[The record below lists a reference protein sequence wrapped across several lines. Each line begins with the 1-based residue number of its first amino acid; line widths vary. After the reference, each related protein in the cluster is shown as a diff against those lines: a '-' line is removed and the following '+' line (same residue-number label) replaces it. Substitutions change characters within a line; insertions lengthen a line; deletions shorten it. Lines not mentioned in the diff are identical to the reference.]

1 MKYRL
6 VLILNIKGTAMRNI
20 FTGHALVVE
29 DNPIN
34 QIVLKTQLEIL
45 GFTVEVA
52 DNGQIAL
59 DKIEPDKFRIV
70 FMDIQ
75 MPVMGGIDCTIHI
88 RESSDEQVRNIPII
102 AVTANVTNE
111 YRDQCNDCGM
121 NGFVTK
127 PLNIEELVEQISSL
141 IPMKIA

>member
-1 MKYRL
+1 
-6 VLILNIKGTAMRNI
+6 MRNI

-59 DKIEPDKFRIV
+59 DMIEPDKFSVI

-88 RESSDEQVRNIPII
+88 RESEHEQVRSVPII
-102 AVTANVTNE
+102 AVTANVTSE
-111 YRDQCNDCGM
+111 YKSQCDECGM
-121 NGFVTK
+121 NGFVKK
-127 PLNIEELVEQISSL
+127 PLNVEELVEQISSV
-141 IPMKIA
+141 IPVKSV

>member
-1 MKYRL
+1 
-6 VLILNIKGTAMRNI
+6 MRNI

-29 DNPIN
+29 DNPVN

-52 DNGQIAL
+52 DNGQIGL
-59 DKIEPDKFRIV
+59 DLMSPDKFNIV

-75 MPVMGGIDCTIHI
+75 MPVMGGIECTENIRKSEHQQI
-88 RESSDEQVRNIPII
+88 REVPVI
-102 AVTANVTNE
+102 AVTANVTRE
-111 YRDQCNDCGM
+111 YREQCENCGM

-127 PLNIEELVEQISSL
+127 PLNVEELVDQINL
-141 IPMKIA
+141 ALAAETT